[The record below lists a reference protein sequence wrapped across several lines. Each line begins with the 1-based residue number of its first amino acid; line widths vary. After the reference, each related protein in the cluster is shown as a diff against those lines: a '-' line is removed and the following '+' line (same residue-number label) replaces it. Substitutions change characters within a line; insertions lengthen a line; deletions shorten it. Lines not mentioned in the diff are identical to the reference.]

1 MYIFIVRKKP
11 CITQVLLKAFVEPS
25 FWLSLIVW
33 IYSTIKNDIKNE
45 MHAYSD
51 LNKLLIWWACNF
63 LGGSD
68 SQKCK
73 GNYPGHIMKKNEI
86 IEKKLYCYCY
96 FINKFEV
103 SKIFIL
109 LFNQRCIKV
118 SAVKWLIVI
127 NRIQNKSFCL
137 QNMCVY
143 CVYLLWIYKCTQ
155 MHVYIKKFTFIY

>member
-1 MYIFIVRKKP
+1 MKCMHTV
-11 CITQVLLKAFVEPS
+11 T
-25 FWLSLIVW
+25 W
-33 IYSTIKNDIKNE
+33 INCLYDEHVI
-45 MHAYSD
+45 
-51 LNKLLIWWACNF
+51 F

-103 SKIFIL
+103 SKIFYS
-109 LFNQRCIKV
+109 FTQQRCIKV

-137 QNMCVY
+137 QNICV
-143 CVYLLWIYKCTQ
+143 CT
-155 MHVYIKKFTFIY
+155 VYIYYEYINAHKCMYIFKKKFTFIY